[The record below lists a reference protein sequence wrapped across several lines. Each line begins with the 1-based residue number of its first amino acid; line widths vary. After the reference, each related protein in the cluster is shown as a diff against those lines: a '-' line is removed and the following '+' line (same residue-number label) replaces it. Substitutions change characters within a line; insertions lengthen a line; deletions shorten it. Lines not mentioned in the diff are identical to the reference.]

1 MHFPKRY
8 VQEPLLFLF
17 VLELAAFVSAALLA
31 SYWANGCLFLSRP
44 SMVAVALFVPTMAIC
59 CTAMGL
65 YSPRQRARLQGIFL
79 RELVAIGCSVAVIS
93 CLTYF
98 IPGLLLPRAVLALGV
113 VIVLILISLTRWG
126 FYRLADEAI
135 FKRRVVVCGAG
146 HRAIAVSRLRRRS
159 DQRGITVVGFLQMM
173 GESVVVP
180 QERII
185 VVRGSLLDYCRSNSI
200 DELVIAMDDRR
211 RSFPIHELLECR
223 LLGCSIIDLADF
235 LERETGKVK
244 LEALSPSWFI
254 FARGFGGGRL
264 RAFSKR
270 AFDIVASTT
279 LLALAWPLMIIT
291 ALAIKFEDGLRAS
304 IFYRQRRV
312 GLGGQVFSVV
322 KFRSME
328 FDAERQGGAQ
338 WAQAKDLRITRV
350 GSVIRKMRI
359 DELAQVFNVFRG
371 DMSFV
376 GPRPERPEF
385 VAGLEDR
392 IPYYRER
399 HSIKPGI
406 TGWAQLCY
414 PYGSSEHDAAE
425 KLEYDLYYVKNHSLL
440 FDFLVLLQTVEVV
453 IWGKGAR

>member
-1 MHFPKRY
+1 
-8 VQEPLLFLF
+8 LLF

-31 SYWANGCLFLSRP
+31 SYWANGCLFLPRP
-44 SMVAVALFVPTMAIC
+44 SMVAVALFMPTMAIC
-59 CTAMGL
+59 STAMGL
-65 YSPRQRARLQGIFL
+65 YSRRQRSRLQGIFL

-93 CLTYF
+93 SLTYF
-98 IPGLLLPRAVLALGV
+98 IPGLLLPPAVLALGV
-113 VIVLILISLTRWG
+113 VIVLILISLTRFG
-126 FYRLADEAI
+126 FYQIADEAI

-146 HRAIAVSRLRRRS
+146 HRAIAVSQLRRRS
-159 DQRGITVVGFLQMM
+159 DQRGITVVGFLQML

-185 VVRGSLLDYCRSNSI
+185 VLRGSLLDYCMSNSI

-223 LLGCSIIDLADF
+223 LHGCSVIDLADF

-254 FARGFGGGRL
+254 FARGFGGSRS

-270 AFDIVASTT
+270 AFDIVASTA
-279 LLALAWPLMIIT
+279 LLVLAWPLMVIT
-291 ALAIKFEDGLRAS
+291 TVAIKFEDGLRAS
-304 IFYRQRRV
+304 VFYRQRRV
-312 GLGGQVFSVV
+312 GLGGKVFFVV

-328 FDAERQGGAQ
+328 VDAERHGGAQ

-350 GSVIRKMRI
+350 GSVIRKLRI

-440 FDFLVLLQTVEVV
+440 FDCMILLQTVEVV